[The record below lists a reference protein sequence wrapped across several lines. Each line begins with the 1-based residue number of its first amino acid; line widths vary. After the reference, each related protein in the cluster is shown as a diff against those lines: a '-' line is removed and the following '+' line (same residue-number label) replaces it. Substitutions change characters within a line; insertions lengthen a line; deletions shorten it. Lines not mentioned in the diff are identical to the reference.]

1 MINFT
6 ESGFEQEVLKSDIPV
21 VVDFWATWCQP
32 CLKITPI
39 LEELSVE
46 YDGKVKFGK
55 LNIEDHQNVATKYGV
70 LSIPTLLVFKDGE
83 IKMQIVGLQP
93 QDYRRPFVEH
103 HLWIHLY

>member
-39 LEELSVE
+39 LEELSVD

-83 IKMQIVGLQP
+83 IKTQIVGLQP
-93 QDYRRPFVEH
+93 KKKIIKKLNEV
-103 HLWIHLY
+103 L

>member
-93 QDYRRPFVEH
+93 KKKIIKKLSEV
-103 HLWIHLY
+103 L